1 VTVNSVSEDSEL
13 LVSIDGSVATVTMNR
28 PDRLNAFNAEL
39 KLAMRN
45 TVGRLNDNDDVRVV
59 ILKGAGRGFSA
70 GADISGEMAEPI
82 SFHLDSD
89 YKPFLTGIEKSDKIW
104 IAQVHGAAAGVGAAV
119 AMNCDLIAM
128 SDDAYIYMAFAAIG
142 LVPDGG
148 NTQLLLQYLGYHR
161 ALEAVLEG
169 RKLSAEE
176 CFNCGIAN
184 KVVKPE
190 ALEATTI
197 EWADRLSKTAPLA
210 MAGCKRLLRSVGSMS
225 FGDAITQE
233 GLEQTPLLKSEDFK
247 EGVNAFLDKRMPM
260 WNGR

>member
-1 VTVNSVSEDSEL
+1 MSEDTL
-13 LVSIDGSVATVTMNR
+13 LIDIKSAIATVTLNR
-28 PDRLNAFNAEL
+28 PERLNAFNAEL
-39 KLAMRN
+39 KLAMRT

-59 ILKGAGRGFSA
+59 ILKGAGRSFSA

-104 IAQVHGAAAGVGAAV
+104 IAQVHGAAAGVGAAL
-119 AMNCDLIAM
+119 AMNCDLVAM

-142 LVPDGG
+142 LIPDGG
-148 NTQLLLQYLGYHR
+148 NTQLLLNYLGYHR

-176 CFNCGIAN
+176 CLASGIAN
-184 KVVKPE
+184 KVVSAE
-190 ALEATTI
+190 DLERSTV
-197 EWADRLSKTAPLA
+197 EWAARLTTTAPLA

-225 FGDAITQE
+225 FGDAVTQE
-233 GLEQTPLLKSEDFK
+233 GLEQTPLLKSQDFK
-247 EGVNAFLDKRMPM
+247 EGVSAFMDKRKPQ
-260 WNGR
+260 WSGR